1 MNRSVLMV
9 LILVMLLI
17 TAIAP
22 FSGLALLML
31 FLLVAGIGWAVWSLL
46 QAAIQGSDTQ

>member
-1 MNRSVLMV
+1 MNRSVLMA

-17 TAIAP
+17 TVIAP

-31 FLLVAGIGWAVWSLL
+31 YLLVAGIGGAVWSLL
-46 QAAIQGSDTQ
+46 QAAIQGGDT